1 MARPSIRAVGFLI
14 GPSRWG
20 ASPGLRVAIVR
31 RRRAGEDAQAAC
43 ALVAAVP
50 ELQGVAGLR
59 RAPTLPAAL
68 VALADAMRD
77 AAGIACGASTHGA
90 SADGAEWLF
99 LAAPREEI
107 GVILARGLESVLRML
122 PGAPADAIDATLR
135 ALVAAWDVPIET
147 ARLHA
152 AAREAGI
159 PARFL
164 DASGTAMVL
173 GLGARRRL
181 YHMHSLGDASG
192 LDAIADDKIATSSM
206 LAAAGIPCTH
216 PVRVTSPRDAV
227 RTARATGYP
236 VVLKPN
242 MSWQQVG
249 VFTGLASD
257 DAVMHAFRAARRHA
271 GALGGDLLV
280 EEHRPGLYVRATVI
294 GGAIESIASAT
305 TPRVTGDGVHTAEVL
320 AQRASGLRDDD
331 SFPLR
336 GLGILE
342 AALAAQGLTRASIP
356 ARGLRVAVGLSSHGT
371 FTNFTDTAPATLRDV
386 LARVAALFPL
396 PALGID
402 LLVRRPRHGFDP
414 RTDVVLEVNTR
425 PMLYVGNPTRDVAA
439 ALLRHFYPRGARD
452 AKVPVVLAPPGG
464 DRAVFALG
472 RKLARGGLRT
482 AGYASRALWWGDPS
496 SIVGHGADAA
506 RLLSLDPSAEAL
518 LVALD
523 DDLLDRV
530 GVPFVAADHL
540 LTAGAWPEGLSPRR
554 FVASGSPRT
563 SADVAARILGAPGR

>member
-1 MARPSIRAVGFLI
+1 MARPSIRSAGFLI

-20 ASPGLRVAIVR
+20 ASPGLRVVLVR
-31 RRRAGEDAQAAC
+31 RRRADEDERSA
-43 ALVAAVP
+43 
-50 ELQGVAGLR
+50 R
-59 RAPTLPAAL
+59 AL

-90 SADGAEWLF
+90 GADGEEWLV

-107 GVILARGLESVLRML
+107 GLILARGLESVLRAL
-122 PGAPADAIDATLR
+122 PGAPADAVDTTLR
-135 ALVAAWDVPIET
+135 ALVASWDVPIET
-147 ARLHA
+147 GRLA
-152 AAREAGI
+152 EAAREAGI

-164 DASGTAMVL
+164 DATGASMVL

-181 YHMHSLGDASG
+181 YHMHSLGDAGG

-216 PVRVTSPRDAV
+216 PVRVTSPRDA
-227 RTARATGYP
+227 ARAAGAMGYP

-249 VFTGLASD
+249 VFTNLTSD
-257 DAVMHAFRAARRHA
+257 AAVARAFRAARRHA
-271 GALGGDLLV
+271 GALGGDVLV

-294 GGAIESIASAT
+294 GGALASIASAT
-305 TPRVTGDGVHTAEVL
+305 TPRVTGDGVRTAEAL
-320 AQRASGLRDDD
+320 ARRSFGLRDGET
-331 SFPLR
+331 FPQR

-342 AALAAQGLTRASIP
+342 AAFAAQGLTRASVP
-356 ARGLRVAVGLSSHGT
+356 ARGRRVAIGLSSHGT
-371 FTNFTDTAPATLRDV
+371 FTNFTDTADATLRDV

-402 LLVRRPRHGFDP
+402 LLVRRPQHGFDP

-425 PMLYVGNPTRDVAA
+425 PMLYIGHPTRNIAA

-464 DRAVFALG
+464 DRAVIALG
-472 RKLARGGLRT
+472 RKLARAGLHT
-482 AGYASRALWWGDPS
+482 AGYASRKLWWGDPS
-496 SIVGHGADAA
+496 KVVGHGADAA
-506 RLLSLDPSAEAL
+506 RLLALDPRAEAL
-518 LVALD
+518 LLALD
-523 DDLLDRV
+523 DDVLDRV
-530 GVPFVAADHL
+530 GLSVPAASYL
-540 LTAGAWPEGLSPRR
+540 LAGGAWPEGLSRR
-554 FVASGSPRT
+554 GF
-563 SADVAARILGAPGR
+563 IAPGRLTPRTPAEVATRILRMDAR